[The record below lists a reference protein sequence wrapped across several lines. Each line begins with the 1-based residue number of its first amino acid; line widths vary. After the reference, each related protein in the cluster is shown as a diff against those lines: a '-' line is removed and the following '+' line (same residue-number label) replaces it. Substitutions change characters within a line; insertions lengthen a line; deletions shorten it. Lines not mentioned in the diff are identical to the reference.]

1 MTFKEQLKND
11 IDRLGT
17 TEEFRNSLSEMLYE
31 QAEKPKPKLYISAV
45 RYGAVAAAV
54 CLLAFG
60 AVKLGLFGE
69 NAIDTTSTA
78 SGNEAAVRAAD
89 IAETAAETTA
99 AQVYENYEEAESG
112 NGDDFSGGVMY
123 AAPAADEI
131 YPEAAEADGES
142 KEEAYVGAA
151 ENSEDYADDEVSID
165 SVCDAEAPA
174 ADEADE
180 KSVDDACG
188 IFSTSIS
195 TESTELSAYDM
206 PVYGKEAIYAKT
218 TIYSADRP
226 WYDFDETAKRI
237 RENSN
242 YKLARV
248 VFGEQLTADEAAQQP
263 FVNAANGGTYYR
275 AWVNGEEATVFF
287 FGTAQIQESGN
298 PVYADGDEIYCAL
311 EERSG
316 IYLIREY
323 PLGDIYTINGEE
335 CIYLRIQPYEINA
348 EQLISSKTEVVT
360 TTADNAAVYYSAYRL
375 EDFQRELAN
384 AVENNY

>member
-11 IDRLGT
+11 IDRLDT
-17 TEEFRNSLSEMLYE
+17 TEEFRNSLSKMLYE
-31 QAEKPKPKLYISAV
+31 QVEKPKPKLYISAV
-45 RYGAVAAAV
+45 RYGTVAAAV

-78 SGNEAAVRAAD
+78 SGNEAVVRAAD

-131 YPEAAEADGES
+131 YPESADGSSEN
-142 KEEAYVGAA
+142 EAEVYVGAA

-165 SVCDAEAPA
+165 SVCAAEAPA

-180 KSVDDACG
+180 KSVDAAGG

-218 TIYSADRP
+218 TIYCADRP
-226 WYDFDETAKRI
+226 WYTFDELVDVIHK
-237 RENSN
+237 NN
-242 YKLARV
+242 YRLARV
-248 VFGEQLTADEAAQQP
+248 TVGGQLTDDEASEQP
-263 FVNAANGGTYYR
+263 FVNSANEGTYYR
-275 AWVNGEEATVFF
+275 AEVDGEEAVVFF
-287 FGTAQIQESGN
+287 FGSAQIQELGN
-298 PVYADGDEIYCAL
+298 PIYAEGDELYCAL
-311 EERSG
+311 EEYNG
-316 IYLIREY
+316 IYLIRDY

-335 CIYLRIQPYEINA
+335 CVYLRFQSYDINA
-348 EQLISSKTEVVT
+348 QQLLSSRMEVVT

-375 EDFQRELAN
+375 EDFQRELTN
-384 AVENNY
+384 AAENNY

>member
-99 AQVYENYEEAESG
+99 AQVYEDYEEAESG

-151 ENSEDYADDEVSID
+151 ENSEDYADNEASID
-165 SVCDAEAPA
+165 SMCDAEAPA

-180 KSVDDACG
+180 KSVDATGG
-188 IFSTSIS
+188 IFSTSIPA
-195 TESTELSAYDM
+195 ESTELSAYDM

-218 TIYSADRP
+218 TIYCADRP
-226 WYDFDETAKRI
+226 WYTFDELVDVIHK
-237 RENSN
+237 NN
-242 YKLARV
+242 YRLARV
-248 VFGEQLTADEAAQQP
+248 TVGGQLTDDEASEQP
-263 FVNAANGGTYYR
+263 FVNSANEGTYYR
-275 AWVNGEEATVFF
+275 AEVDGEEAVVFF
-287 FGTAQIQESGN
+287 FGSAQIQELGN
-298 PVYADGDEIYCAL
+298 PIYAEGDELYCAL
-311 EERSG
+311 EEYNG
-316 IYLIREY
+316 IYLIRDY

-335 CIYLRIQPYEINA
+335 CVYLRFQSYDINA
-348 EQLISSKTEVVT
+348 QQLLSSRMEVVT

>member
-89 IAETAAETTA
+89 TAETAAEQA
-99 AQVYENYEEAESG
+99 YENYQEEAESG
-112 NGDDFSGGVMY
+112 NDDDFSGGVMY

-142 KEEAYVGAA
+142 KEEVYVGAA

-165 SVCDAEAPA
+165 SVCAAEAPA
-174 ADEADE
+174 ADEADK
-180 KSVDDACG
+180 KSVDTAGG
-188 IFSTSIS
+188 IFSMSIS
-195 TESTELSAYDM
+195 GESTELSAYDM

-218 TIYSADRP
+218 TIYCADRP
-226 WYDFDETAKRI
+226 WYTFDELVDVIHK
-237 RENSN
+237 NN
-242 YKLARV
+242 YRLARV
-248 VFGEQLTADEAAQQP
+248 TVGGQLTDDEAAEQP
-263 FVNAANGGTYYR
+263 FVNSANEGTYYR
-275 AWVNGEEATVFF
+275 AEIDGEEAVVFF
-287 FGTAQIQESGN
+287 FGSAQIQELGN
-298 PVYADGDEIYCAL
+298 PIYAEGDEIYCAL
-311 EERSG
+311 EEYNG
-316 IYLIREY
+316 IYLIRDY

-335 CIYLRIQPYEINA
+335 CVYLRFQSYDINA
-348 EQLISSKTEVVT
+348 QQLLSSRTEVVT

-384 AVENNY
+384 AVENNN

>member
-69 NAIDTTSTA
+69 NAIDTTSNA

-142 KEEAYVGAA
+142 KEEVYVGAA

-165 SVCDAEAPA
+165 SVCAAEAPA

-180 KSVDDACG
+180 KSVDAAGG
-188 IFSTSIS
+188 IFSMSIS
-195 TESTELSAYDM
+195 AESTELSAYDM

-218 TIYSADRP
+218 TTYCADRP
-226 WYDFDETAKRI
+226 WYTFDELVDVIHK
-237 RENSN
+237 NN
-242 YKLARV
+242 YRLARV
-248 VFGEQLTADEAAQQP
+248 TVGGRLTDDEAAEQP
-263 FVNAANGGTYYR
+263 FVNSANEGTYYR
-275 AWVNGEEATVFF
+275 AEIDGEEAVVFF
-287 FGTAQIQESGN
+287 FGSAQIQELGN
-298 PVYADGDEIYCAL
+298 PIYAEGDEIYCAL
-311 EERSG
+311 EEYNG
-316 IYLIREY
+316 IYLIRDY

-335 CIYLRIQPYEINA
+335 CVYLRFQSYDINA
-348 EQLISSKTEVVT
+348 QQLLSSRTEVVT

-375 EDFQRELAN
+375 EDFQRELTN
-384 AVENNY
+384 AVENNN

>member
-31 QAEKPKPKLYISAV
+31 QAEKPKPKLYISVV

-218 TIYSADRP
+218 TIYCADRP
-226 WYDFDETAKRI
+226 WYTFDELVDVIHK
-237 RENSN
+237 NN

-275 AWVNGEEATVFF
+275 AEVDGEEAVVFF
-287 FGTAQIQESGN
+287 FGSAQIQELGN
-298 PVYADGDEIYCAL
+298 PIYAEGDELYCAL
-311 EERSG
+311 EEYNG

-335 CIYLRIQPYEINA
+335 CVYLRFQSYDINA
-348 EQLISSKTEVVT
+348 QQLLSSRMEVVT

>member
-1 MTFKEQLKND
+1 MTFREQLKND
-11 IDRLGT
+11 IDRLDT
-17 TEEFRNSLSEMLYE
+17 TEEFRNSLSKMLYE

-112 NGDDFSGGVMY
+112 NDDDFSGGVMY

-131 YPEAAEADGES
+131 YPESADGSSEN
-142 KEEAYVGAA
+142 EAEVYVGAA

-165 SVCDAEAPA
+165 SVCAAEAPA

-180 KSVDDACG
+180 KSVDAAGG

-195 TESTELSAYDM
+195 AESTELSAYDM

-218 TIYSADRP
+218 TIYCADRP
-226 WYDFDETAKRI
+226 WYTFDELVDVIHK
-237 RENSN
+237 NN
-242 YKLARV
+242 YRLARV
-248 VFGEQLTADEAAQQP
+248 TVGGQLTDDEASEQP
-263 FVNAANGGTYYR
+263 FVNSANEGTYYR
-275 AWVNGEEATVFF
+275 AEVDGEEAVVFF
-287 FGTAQIQESGN
+287 FGSAQIQELGN
-298 PVYADGDEIYCAL
+298 PIYAEGDELYCAL
-311 EERSG
+311 EEYNG
-316 IYLIREY
+316 IYLIRDY

-335 CIYLRIQPYEINA
+335 CVYLRFQSYDINA
-348 EQLISSKTEVVT
+348 QQLLSSRMEVVT

-384 AVENNY
+384 AAENNY